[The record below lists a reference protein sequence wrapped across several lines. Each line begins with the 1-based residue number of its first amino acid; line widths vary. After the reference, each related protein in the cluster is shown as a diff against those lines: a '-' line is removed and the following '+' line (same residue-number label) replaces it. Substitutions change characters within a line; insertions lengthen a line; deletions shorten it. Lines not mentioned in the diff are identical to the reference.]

1 MTDAAKKMANFSSK
15 AAASHAKSA
24 LERKALAKSIKD
36 NAKAVNRMLSDN
48 FKAAS
53 AAIAMQKVETN
64 KKIAKTNTQ
73 IDAHAKQ
80 MEKDAK
86 DARAAISALEKTTL
100 GAIAKENKRAAAA
113 NKAFGAADA
122 ARQKASLKFL
132 RTSLAKAKTA
142 SDKKF
147 GKAYQTLAND
157 RRHANTALSG
167 SFKQLNDAL
176 AKQAALSDSRF
187 RKTVKD
193 ISAARAEAAK
203 AVKQLRSDM
212 ATNIQE
218 TTAIVRNVEGR
229 LTNQIN
235 KVTAE
240 VASAKLMQA
249 GINRKVAAEM
259 KRVEKL
265 SNDRHSADK
274 RARGALRKVMD
285 DNKAAAAEEVAAL
298 SKSLKSELN
307 KVNKQAAIN
316 KRAMAK
322 DLTDATEK
330 FNDKLMKQI
339 KNQNAAHASLSAA
352 TQAAT
357 VASSAALGR
366 AQKMFDSKIVQLTNT
381 VAANA
386 AKVERGIAHL
396 TGVVND
402 ISKANAADRALIRK
416 QTKAMERDL
425 NTAVTRAI
433 SIGEAKA
440 RAVEQRVAAHLKKT
454 KSYLQTELIEQ
465 SEKAADNVFAILN
478 GKRQHIADNYLSL
491 KAYAVSAKDKI
502 EDYKGAGKGLALSSI
517 GDLLGSVGALSAIKA
532 KPAQGVS
539 MGGDSIPALFSGGN
553 FKSAGSVKAING
565 LVNEF
570 TQQCN
575 QVRNRWPMGLGKYLL
590 DKLEQSMTGKGVLQV
605 DKVDGHHGNYVY
617 VNGRSVG
624 LSNKLSDFSTLAT
637 KMVDYE
643 AVLAKLTAKIQ
654 PSPPHG
660 AGVKRV
666 SAGPP
671 QWQGD

>member
-1 MTDAAKKMANFSSK
+1 M
-15 AAASHAKSA
+15 
-24 LERKALAKSIKD
+24 
-36 NAKAVNRMLSDN
+36 
-48 FKAAS
+48 
-53 AAIAMQKVETN
+53 
-64 KKIAKTNTQ
+64 
-73 IDAHAKQ
+73 
-80 MEKDAK
+80 
-86 DARAAISALEKTTL
+86 
-100 GAIAKENKRAAAA
+100 G
-113 NKAFGAADA
+113 
-122 ARQKASLKFL
+122 
-132 RTSLAKAKTA
+132 
-142 SDKKF
+142 
-147 GKAYQTLAND
+147 
-157 RRHANTALSG
+157 
-167 SFKQLNDAL
+167 
-176 AKQAALSDSRF
+176 
-187 RKTVKD
+187 
-193 ISAARAEAAK
+193 
-203 AVKQLRSDM
+203 
-212 ATNIQE
+212 
-218 TTAIVRNVEGR
+218 
-229 LTNQIN
+229 
-235 KVTAE
+235 
-240 VASAKLMQA
+240 
-249 GINRKVAAEM
+249 
-259 KRVEKL
+259 
-265 SNDRHSADK
+265 
-274 RARGALRKVMD
+274 
-285 DNKAAAAEEVAAL
+285 
-298 SKSLKSELN
+298 
-307 KVNKQAAIN
+307 
-316 KRAMAK
+316 
-322 DLTDATEK
+322 
-330 FNDKLMKQI
+330 
-339 KNQNAAHASLSAA
+339 
-352 TQAAT
+352 
-357 VASSAALGR
+357 
-366 AQKMFDSKIVQLTNT
+366 KMFDSKIVQLTNT

-491 KAYAVSAKDKI
+491 KADAVSAKDKI

-532 KPAQGVS
+532 N
-539 MGGDSIPALFSGGN
+539 PALFSGGN

-666 SAGPP
+666 TAGPP

>member
-1 MTDAAKKMANFSSK
+1 
-15 AAASHAKSA
+15 
-24 LERKALAKSIKD
+24 
-36 NAKAVNRMLSDN
+36 
-48 FKAAS
+48 
-53 AAIAMQKVETN
+53 
-64 KKIAKTNTQ
+64 
-73 IDAHAKQ
+73 
-80 MEKDAK
+80 
-86 DARAAISALEKTTL
+86 
-100 GAIAKENKRAAAA
+100 
-113 NKAFGAADA
+113 
-122 ARQKASLKFL
+122 
-132 RTSLAKAKTA
+132 
-142 SDKKF
+142 
-147 GKAYQTLAND
+147 
-157 RRHANTALSG
+157 
-167 SFKQLNDAL
+167 
-176 AKQAALSDSRF
+176 
-187 RKTVKD
+187 
-193 ISAARAEAAK
+193 
-203 AVKQLRSDM
+203 M

-218 TTAIVRNVEGR
+218 TTAIVRNVKGR

-240 VASAKLMQA
+240 VASAKLMQE
-249 GINRKVAAEM
+249 GINRKVAAEL

-440 RAVEQRVAAHLKKT
+440 RAVEQRVAAHLKET

-666 SAGPP
+666 TAGPP